1 MSTGRR
7 QHTIPKFYLE
17 QFFPGWCYRLGANS
31 PRYHRKAKDV
41 AVQIDYYGR
50 PDADLKMLDRMN
62 SFIENEAAPVLQRL
76 VHDTISITWNDW
88 VTISHYFANMYVRT
102 PAFVEYMKQYFQ
114 KMTEELNRMARR
126 MVSALEKAE
135 AEGKNIPAP
144 DMFLYDDLPRF
155 TSDEWNKW
163 AEELETEQGRLSMA
177 AAFYGN
183 MKDIAECIQR
193 MSLLVLNATGG
204 LFFVTTDMPLILLSM
219 SSDST
224 LGVGWGNADAFAI
237 HPLGPKH
244 FMAMFYAGPATIRG
258 KELSA
263 GEVHFWNF
271 EMMNYANREV
281 YSKYPYD
288 IALDWMYRRGQ
299 WTPPKN
305 VKR

>member
-1 MSTGRR
+1 MSIGRR

-17 QFFPGWCYRLGANS
+17 HFFPGWCYRRGAKS

-50 PDADLKMLDRMN
+50 PDDDFKMLDRMN

-76 VHDTISITWNDW
+76 VHDTTSINRNDW
-88 VTISHYFANMYVRT
+88 VTISYYFANMYVRT
-102 PAFVEYMKQYFQ
+102 PAFMESMKRNFQ

-144 DMFLYDDLPRF
+144 DMSPDDSPRF

-193 MSLLVLNATGG
+193 MSLFVLNAPGG
-204 LFFVTTDMPLILLSM
+204 LFFVTTDMPLILFSLS
-219 SSDST
+219 SNST
-224 LGVGWGNADAFAI
+224 LGAGWGNADAFAI

-244 FMAMFYAGPATIRG
+244 FMAMFYAEPATIRG

-263 GEVHFWNF
+263 GEVHPWNF
-271 EMMNYANREV
+271 EMMKYANREV
-281 YSKYPYD
+281 YSKYPHD
-288 IALDWMYRRGQ
+288 VALDWMYRRRQ
-299 WTPPKN
+299 WAPPKN